1 MQVPGIWSAK
11 LITKKEKSGE
21 PVQYGPLPKVEVPDP
36 LENLVKGTMGPN
48 DWYRPNGVVEIRE
61 EKIQFLGS

>member
-1 MQVPGIWSAK
+1 
-11 LITKKEKSGE
+11 
-21 PVQYGPLPKVEVPDP
+21 VPDP